1 VLFLCLT
8 AERKI
13 IMSEVNVNVS
23 LEKNSLDEAV
33 EKAESLLNKIEEIKK
48 EAKSLSDEVA
58 SIKLGIEVKN

>member
-1 VLFLCLT
+1 M

-23 LEKNSLDEAV
+23 LEKNSLDEAAK
-33 EKAESLLNKIEEIKK
+33 KAESLLNKIEEIKK

-58 SIKLGIEVKN
+58 SIQLGIEVKN